1 MSFMLNS
8 LSKYLKIAYEC
19 ATFASL
25 PDVKKKSKI
34 ITFHLHERKQVN
46 RLDEKK
52 CTKKNLLKMGKQGL

>member
-25 PDVKKKSKI
+25 PDVKKKSLQ
-34 ITFHLHERKQVN
+34 TDLHERKQLN
-46 RLDEKK
+46 RLDEK
-52 CTKKNLLKMGKQGL
+52 NVLKRGKQGL